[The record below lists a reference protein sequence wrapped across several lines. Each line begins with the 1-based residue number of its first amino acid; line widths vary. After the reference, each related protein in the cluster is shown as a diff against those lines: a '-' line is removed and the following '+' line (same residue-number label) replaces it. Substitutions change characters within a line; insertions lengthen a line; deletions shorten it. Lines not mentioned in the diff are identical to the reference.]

1 VNHVLEDAS
10 AASVTGRRAHR
21 KVGIGEL
28 GPDAEDLHAFCG
40 IAVDQ
45 KVVSHCRLRTSFEY
59 GRRGDITIAIDFS
72 NDARPYADETAEAV
86 MLLLLRSGI
95 HPLAVNT

>member
-10 AASVTGRRAHR
+10 AVSVTGRRAHR

-28 GPDAEDLHAFCG
+28 GPDAEDLLAFCG

-45 KVVSHCRLRTSFEY
+45 KVISPGGRRTSYEY
-59 GRRGDITIAIDFS
+59 GRRGDITIAIDCS
-72 NDARPYADETAEAV
+72 NDAPPYADETAEAV
-86 MLLLLRSGI
+86 SGEHLTWLRRPPRLG
-95 HPLAVNT
+95 